1 MSSSNIVREYARLGR
16 LHSSVLSGLA
26 PAIGAMVMGLEELL
40 LLILLFTIGVMTHI
54 FGFVA
59 NEYIDLELD
68 KHSKALKNK
77 PLVKGTITKKGAL
90 YYLSSAIVIAY
101 VLTFIF
107 IYLNSNDFGLIE
119 ILVPILLLS
128 LSWVSIGL
136 YDLVSKKIIGS
147 DILLA
152 LWPFFLVLFGGS
164 IISLELTPLLCIV
177 AGLAF
182 MQLLI
187 QNIMAGLK
195 DLEHDQKGG
204 GISTPIRF
212 GVKLTKNTLVVSKGF
227 QAYIIG
233 LKIIYIGLIFIP
245 VRIDWVQW
253 GPFQIVLIFQPIF
266 ITSYLTYLICRS
278 HPFFNRQG
286 IIRLIGAHEI
296 LAYSIIPL
304 LIMYEIGLWP
314 TLILL
319 ILPIIWLAIF
329 LRWMYG
335 GLMPEI

>member
-1 MSSSNIVREYARLGR
+1 
-16 LHSSVLSGLA
+16 
-26 PAIGAMVMGLEELL
+26 MVMGLEELL
-40 LLILLFTIGVMTHI
+40 LLILLFTIGIMTHI

-77 PLVKGTITKKGAL
+77 PLVKGTISKKSAL
-90 YYLSSAIVIAY
+90 FFLSSAIVIAY

-107 IYLNSNDFGLIE
+107 IYLNSNGFGLIE
-119 ILVPILLLS
+119 LLVPILLLS

-136 YDLVSKKIIGS
+136 YDLVSKKFIGS

-164 IISLELTPLLCIV
+164 IVTLDLIPILYIV

-195 DLEHDQKGG
+195 DLEQDQKGG

-212 GVKLTKNTLVVSKGF
+212 GVKLNYEIMEIPKNFIAFLN
-227 QAYIIG
+227 I
-233 LKIIYIGLIFIP
+233 LKVFYLILILLPFIMGWFSWATISFVFIIYLFGL
-245 VRIDWVQW
+245 
-253 GPFQIVLIFQPIF
+253 
-266 ITSYLTYLICRS
+266 SYYFFMSICHS
-278 HPFFNRQG
+278 QQFNRKQ
-286 IIRLIGAHEI
+286 IIRYIGGHEI
-296 LAYSIIPL
+296 IAYSIIPAML
-304 LIMYEIGLWP
+304 MDTIGPQRAFFLI
-314 TLILL
+314 
-319 ILPIIWLAIF
+319 ILPIVWLAIF
-329 LRWMYG
+329 LIILYDR
-335 GLMPEI
+335 LMPEI